1 MTSEKK
7 LNKEQLKAIRHK
19 GGPLLII
26 AGAGTG
32 KTTVITER
40 IKYLISKELAKPSEI
55 LALTFTEKAASEMQS
70 RIEEALPYGYIQM
83 WITTF
88 HSFGDRI
95 LKQEAIN
102 VGLSNDYHLLT
113 EAESVQLVKD
123 NLFRFN
129 LDYYRPLGN
138 PTKFVRELVRHFS
151 RLKDEDVSAS
161 DYVNWVLKKEKESG
175 GKSEDKLLEI
185 RKWKELAFA
194 FETYEEI
201 KSQRDYVDFG
211 DLIVKTLF
219 LFRKRPNV
227 LKSYQKRFKYIL
239 VDEFQDTNYAQY
251 ELVKLLAGKDA
262 NLTVVGDD
270 DQSIYRFRGAAVSNI
285 IQFKKDYP
293 EALVVVLTK
302 NYRSC
307 QEILDKAYSLIK
319 HNNPDRL
326 EVVEKID
333 KKLISLVDTRKEN
346 TGVFFY
352 KAKTGDDEADL
363 VAEKIIELVEK
374 EGFSYKDI
382 AVLVRANNHAD
393 SFVRAFLRKNIPYQ
407 FLGPSKLFKRPEVLN
422 LIAYLKI
429 LENIYDSQS
438 FYRLLSSEYVDVPS
452 RDIAFINSLARR
464 KNLSIFEVCEKIDEV
479 NVSEETKV
487 KIKNFL
493 RIIERHLSVL
503 TKETA
508 GQILFDFLEQNGF
521 LKKMVSPDNPQ
532 AQIIANNISK
542 FFEKLKSY
550 ESSHEDASVIS
561 VVNWIDLSEE
571 IGESPI
577 ATEIDWEEKDS
588 VNIIT
593 VHSSKGLEFPVVFL
607 VNLVED
613 RFPSRDR
620 REVIPIPDELIKE
633 ILPVGDYHLEE
644 ERRLFYVGM
653 TRAKFKLFLTASDF
667 YSQGKRKKQIS
678 PFVLEALGE
687 DAAKAKSVSKANQLA
702 LLDYQPLMKEKEAE
716 KVPLFITTISYTQIE
731 TFRVCPL
738 HYKLRYILNI
748 PSLPSASQSFGTS
761 MHLALR
767 DFYRLFSKGK
777 FRGLSQDKLI
787 EELVF
792 LLEKNWVSDGF
803 LTKEHERQ
811 FFDKGKKYLEGYIKA
826 EFNPEV
832 KTALTEENFSVLLPS
847 ERPLKLIGRIDRL
860 DILPDGEIEIIDYK
874 SGTNVPT
881 QKEVDKDLQ
890 LSFYA
895 IAADRIKEPPFDV
908 GLDRMKFTLYYFE
921 TQTRLTT
928 KRTRDQ
934 VNMAIEE
941 ILKIREEIENSD
953 FSCSGSYLCQNC
965 EFRDFCNVD

>member
-95 LKQEAIN
+95 LKQEAVNI
-102 VGLSNDYHLLT
+102 GLSSDYHLLT
-113 EAESVQLVKD
+113 EAESVQLIKD
-123 NLFRFN
+123 NLFRFD

-138 PTKFVRELVRHFS
+138 PTGFVKEMVRHFS
-151 RLKDEDVSAS
+151 RLKDEDISVS
-161 DYVNWVLKKEKESG
+161 DYIAWVDKKEKLSE
-175 GKSEDKLLEI
+175 GKGEEELLEVK
-185 RKWKELAFA
+185 KWKELAFA
-194 FETYEEI
+194 FKTYEEI
-201 KSQRDYVDFG
+201 KSQKDYIDFG
-211 DLIVKTLF
+211 DLIVKTIL
-219 LFRKRPNV
+219 LFRKRPNI
-227 LKSYQKRFKYIL
+227 LRFYQKRFKYIL

-251 ELVKLLAGKDA
+251 ELIKLLAGKDA

-293 EALVVVLTK
+293 QALVVVLNK

-307 QEILDKAYSLIK
+307 QEILNKAYKLIR

-326 EVVEKID
+326 EVVEKIN
-333 KKLISLVDTRKEN
+333 KKLVSLADTNKEN

-352 KAKTGDDEADL
+352 KTKTGDDEADL
-363 VAEKIIELVEK
+363 VAEKIIELVES
-374 EGFSYKDI
+374 EGFLYKDI

-407 FLGPSKLFKRPEVLN
+407 FLGPSKLFKKPEVLN

-429 LENIYDSQS
+429 LENVYDSNS

-464 KNLSIFEVCEKIDEV
+464 RNMSIFEVCENLDEA
-479 NVSEETKV
+479 NVSVDTKL
-487 KIKNFL
+487 K
-493 RIIERHLSVL
+493 IERFLEIVRKHLSL
-503 TKETA
+503 ITKETA
-508 GQILFDFLEQNGF
+508 GQILFNFLEESGF
-521 LKKMVSPDNPQ
+521 LKKLVSPDNPQ
-532 AQIIANNISK
+532 AQIVANNISK
-542 FFEKLKSY
+542 FFEKLKNY
-550 ESSHEDASVIS
+550 ESSHEDTGVTS
-561 VVNWIDLSEE
+561 VVNWIDLSDE

-653 TRAKFKLFLTASDF
+653 TRAKFKLFLTASDL
-667 YSQGKRKKQIS
+667 YSQGKRKKLIS
-678 PFVLEALGE
+678 PFVVEALGE
-687 DAAKAKSVSKANQLA
+687 KVLNQGNATKANQLA
-702 LLDYQPLMKEKEAE
+702 LLDYQPLIKES
-716 KVPLFITTISYTQIE
+716 KVENIPLYVTSLSYTQIQ
-731 TFRVCPL
+731 TFKTCPL

-748 PSLPSASQSFGTS
+748 PSLPTASQSFGTS

-777 FRGLSQDKLI
+777 FKGFSQEKLI
-787 EELVF
+787 DELVS
-792 LLEKNWVSDGF
+792 LLDKNWITDGF
-803 LTKEHERQ
+803 LAKEHEKQ
-811 FFDKGKKYLEGYIKA
+811 FFDKGKEYLKGYIEK
-826 EFNPEV
+826 EFNPNT
-832 KTALTEENFSVLLPS
+832 KTALIEENFSVFLPL
-847 ERPLKLIGRIDRL
+847 ERPLKIIGRMDRV
-860 DILPDGEIEIIDYK
+860 DILPNGGIEIIDYK
-874 SGTNVPT
+874 SGEKVPT
-881 QKEVDKDLQ
+881 QKEVDRDLQ
-890 LSFYA
+890 MSFYA
-895 IAADRIKEPPFDV
+895 IAADRLREPPFD
-908 GLDRMKFTLYYFE
+908 LDLSKIKFTLYYFE
-921 TQTRLTT
+921 NQTKLTT
-928 KRTRDQ
+928 QRTEDQ
-934 VNMAIEE
+934 IKLAIEE
-941 ILKIREEIENSD
+941 IAKLREEIENSD
-953 FSCSGSYLCQNC
+953 FSCSGSYLCKSC
-965 EFRDFCNVD
+965 EFRGFCNVD